1 MPTPEHAKG
10 HVFAVPKSVSPVK
23 EGSTNFSTNLIF
35 AFVVSVLVV
44 ACGSGEKP
52 SHTNKEAA
60 RTTPTAST
68 LKWDISLWGNPRAA
82 TEGAESLVR
91 RVAERTNG
99 AWQITLHYGEA
110 LSKSREN
117 LDGLFIN
124 AFEGA
129 MFCSIYHPR
138 KTPALM
144 VLSLPFLPMTDWDDN
159 RKVRDAIYVH
169 PAIVEEAKRW
179 NAMLYMSSFL
189 PSNEIMGRGEP
200 PQTLA
205 DWKGMTVRA
214 GGGMGKALQH
224 LGATPT
230 SSTATEVYTGVQQG
244 TMDAAAFPFTY
255 AHVVYRI
262 HEVTD
267 WYTSNMRIGTSDC
280 PIAFSIDAYESLPN
294 DYKQLLTE
302 IKEDVIKD
310 QIAAYI
316 EADKTN
322 LSMLQAELEEVVYSQ
337 EEIQQFRDRAGQP
350 VIDEWIAENQDDFDA
365 IGLVETVYQ
374 AVGMTY
380 GDTP

>member
-1 MPTPEHAKG
+1 MPRPAAAKR
-10 HVFAVPKSVSPVK
+10 HHIKIPKSMRRMK
-23 EGSTNFSTNLIF
+23 QELTNFAGVVLLASLMSCLIISCGPSETPSQADGEESNTEST
-35 AFVVSVLVV
+35 A
-44 ACGSGEKP
+44 P
-52 SHTNKEAA
+52 
-60 RTTPTAST
+60 T

-82 TEGAESLVR
+82 TEGAESLAR
-91 RVAERTNG
+91 RAAERTDG

-179 NAMLYMSSFL
+179 NAMLYVSSFL
-189 PSNEIMGRGEP
+189 PSNEIMGRGEAP
-200 PQTLA
+200 KTLA

-316 EADKTN
+316 EADETN
-322 LSMLQAELEEVVYSQ
+322 LAMLQAELEEVVYSQ

-365 IGLVETVYQ
+365 LGLVETVYQ